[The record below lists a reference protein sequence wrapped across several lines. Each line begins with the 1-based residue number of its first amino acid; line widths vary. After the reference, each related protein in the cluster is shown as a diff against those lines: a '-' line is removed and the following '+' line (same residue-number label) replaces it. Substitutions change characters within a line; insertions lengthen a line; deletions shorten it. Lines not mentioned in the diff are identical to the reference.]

1 VPAETV
7 RPSVCAV
14 GLGWRVLVGESVSEV
29 DLEGSEGV
37 GPAVGALPGGLG
49 ALDGE
54 VDEFGGGALVGEVP
68 AGLDALADLAVEVL
82 DAVGIPYEMARCR
95 LWPPTASAPVAS
107 GLVSTVRPSGTG
119 ASRSKRG
126 RAGRSCSMGF
136 EPVLVGGRPCDLP
149 GCAASANP

>member
-1 VPAETV
+1 M
-7 RPSVCAV
+7 CAV

-68 AGLDALADLAVEVL
+68 AGLDRLADLAVEVL
-82 DAVGIPYEMARCR
+82 DR
-95 LWPPTASAPVAS
+95 
-107 GLVSTVRPSGTG
+107 
-119 ASRSKRG
+119 
-126 RAGRSCSMGF
+126 
-136 EPVLVGGRPCDLP
+136 VGGVDDAAQVLGQRQERVMCSQSRRHA
-149 GCAASANP
+149 CAIIG